1 MANIDLSSSSLQ
13 RKQTIFKTKN
23 VNNTNHEFGA
33 TLYLEEPRVCQI
45 NCVSRADY
53 STHLFFE

>member
-1 MANIDLSSSSLQ
+1 MA
-13 RKQTIFKTKN
+13 RKKTIASIEAEMEKVKNELKKTIW
-23 VNNTNHEFGA
+23 
-33 TLYLEEPRVCQI
+33 VCQI